1 MTKKYWRPAPGYY
14 DEHKRQ
20 AIADIAAKLPA
31 LVDNR
36 DEEGYVMILK
46 KWFPEMKPEN
56 LIERIKRFRAAV
68 AEKHGD
74 R

>member
-1 MTKKYWRPAPGYY
+1 MAKRYWRPPPGYY
-14 DEHKRQ
+14 DEHRRR
-20 AIADIAAKLPA
+20 AVADIAAKLPA

-36 DEEGYVMILK
+36 DEEGYVLILK
-46 KWFPEMKPEN
+46 KWFPEMKPED